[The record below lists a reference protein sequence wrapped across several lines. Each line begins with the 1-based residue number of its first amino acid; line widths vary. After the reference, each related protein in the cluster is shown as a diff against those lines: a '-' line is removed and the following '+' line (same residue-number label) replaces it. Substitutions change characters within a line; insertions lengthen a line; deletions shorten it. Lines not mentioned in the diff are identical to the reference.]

1 MSLIFEVFI
10 IVGLFT
16 LFSISHTLL
25 ATTKI
30 KNKIIEKVGTKIAFY
45 RLFYNVS
52 SILLLI
58 VIFGITPK
66 PYQLIYELNSP
77 YDIIIFIL
85 QGVSLVGVFWSASYM
100 DVKEFLGISQIKR
113 YLKNSYNIEELD
125 EHSTMVIKGPFKY
138 TRHPIYFFSIC
149 FLTLRPVMD
158 LFYLI
163 LLLCIIIYFYIGSI
177 YEEKKLIEKFNGK
190 YEDYQKRVPRM
201 VPSMVFKR
209 KYFSEKK

>member
-52 SILLLI
+52 S
-58 VIFGITPK
+58 
-66 PYQLIYELNSP
+66 N
-77 YDIIIFIL
+77 
-85 QGVSLVGVFWSASYM
+85 
-100 DVKEFLGISQIKR
+100 VKEFLGISQIKR